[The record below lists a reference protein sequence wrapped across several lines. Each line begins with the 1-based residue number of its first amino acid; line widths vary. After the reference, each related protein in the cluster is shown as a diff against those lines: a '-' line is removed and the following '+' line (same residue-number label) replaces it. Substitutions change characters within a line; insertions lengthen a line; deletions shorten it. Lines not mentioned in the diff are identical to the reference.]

1 MVFEPYP
8 TGGQQLKNLFQ
19 YVERFGFLDFI
30 LPAILIFVLI
40 FGILQLVKMF
50 TTKKMRKVVNPDT
63 HAVTWEA
70 EVIAQGQPGAG
81 GPVMIPDRKMNS
93 IIAIAISLMITI
105 PHAAGMYPEN
115 LDPITM
121 ISKILPSAAVL
132 LAAMF
137 LVLLLLGFAGV
148 EKSSLFQLVIAAVG
162 VGLLVFIFATNIFPD
177 LFPYFDFLKDPNI
190 QALLIVLLTM
200 GLVGYWVIRPEGP
213 SMKERVKDWMTVR
226 HPPPLRP

>member
-40 FGILQLVKMF
+40 FGILQLVGMF
-50 TTKKMRKVVNPDT
+50 KTKKMRKVVNPET

-70 EVIAQGQPGAG
+70 EPVAAGQP
-81 GPVMIPDRKMNS
+81 PVMIPDRKMNS

-115 LDPITM
+115 LDPIAM
-121 ISKILPSAAVL
+121 IAKILPSASVL
-132 LAAMF
+132 LIAMF
-137 LVLLLLGFAGV
+137 LVLLLLGFAGA

-213 SMKERVKDWMTVR
+213 TMKERVKDWMTVR
-226 HPPPLRP
+226 HPPARP